1 MKHANVALFIPH
13 NGCPHQCSFC
23 NQRCITGKVYQPVPQ
38 DVTDAVERALGT
50 YKGALRD
57 MELAFFGGSFTAI
70 EKDYMVSLLNA
81 AQPYIKKGALCGIR
95 ISTRPDCIDEEN
107 LSLLKSYGV
116 TSIELGAQSMDDA
129 VLKANGRGHTAKDVR
144 EASRMIREYG
154 FSLGLQ
160 MMTGLYKSTPKLDFE
175 TAEQIVAL
183 VPDTVRIYPTITM
196 KGTALEALYRSGTY
210 IPPTLEETVALCS
223 CLLAFF
229 KEHGIPVIRLGLHD
243 SESLKEDKVAGPYHP
258 ALRELCESRLLLNSI
273 VKQIEEKK
281 LPRGA
286 LSLRVNPR
294 AVSKACGQ
302 KCGNLDEL
310 FEMGY
315 EAVIIQDE
323 NVPAGIVIAEASNDS
338 KRNEARR
345 A

>member
-23 NQRCITGKVYQPVPQ
+23 NQRGITGEVYQPEPQ

-70 EKDYMVSLLNA
+70 ERDYMVSLLKA
-81 AQPYIKKGALCGIR
+81 ARPYIEKDALCGIR
-95 ISTRPDCIDEEN
+95 ISTRPDCIDKET
-107 LSLLKSYGV
+107 LLLLKSYGV
-116 TSIELGAQSMDDA
+116 TSIELGAQSMCDA
-129 VLKANGRGHTAKDVR
+129 VLEANGRGHTAKDVR
-144 EASRMIREYG
+144 DASRMIREYG

-160 MMTGLYKSTPKLDFE
+160 MMTGLYKSTPQLDFE
-175 TAEQIVAL
+175 TAEQIVSL
-183 VPDTVRIYPTITM
+183 SPDTVRIYPTITM
-196 KGTALEALYRSGTY
+196 KATALEALYRSGEY
-210 IPPTLEETVALCS
+210 VPPTLEDTVELCS

-229 KEHGIPVIRLGLHD
+229 EARGIPVIRLGLHD
-243 SESLKEDKVAGPYHP
+243 SESLKEEKVAGPYHP
-258 ALRELCESRLLLNSI
+258 ALRELCESRLLLKSI
-273 VKQIEEKK
+273 LKQIEEKE

-294 AVSKACGQ
+294 TVSKACGQ
-302 KCGNLDEL
+302 KRGNLAEL
-310 FEMGY
+310 LKMGY

-323 NVPAGIVIAEASNDS
+323 SVPAGRVIAEE
-338 KRNEARR
+338 RQ
-345 A
+345 